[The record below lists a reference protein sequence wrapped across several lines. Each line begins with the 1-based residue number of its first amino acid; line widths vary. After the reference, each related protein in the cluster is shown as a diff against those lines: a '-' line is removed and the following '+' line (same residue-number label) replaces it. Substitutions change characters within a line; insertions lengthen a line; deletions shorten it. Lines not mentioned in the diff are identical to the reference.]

1 MADVPVNRK
10 RADKALAFFNRLKLP
25 DVPGTP
31 SLADACGDWFREILV
46 AFLASEDPH
55 TKARLVWEL
64 LCMVPKK
71 NSKTTYVAALGLTA
85 LFMEEAP
92 NRQMLIVAPSQNIS
106 QRCFEQA
113 HGMIRLDHRL
123 DSIFKVQDNIK
134 SITRRKTGTA
144 LDVKTFD
151 TSIVTGEI
159 PILTIIDEVHELGKK
174 AKAAAVMQQIRGGG
188 ITMQGGQVLMIT
200 TQSDEPPA
208 GIWKTELE
216 KARKIRDGRAGSS
229 PIMLPVLYEF
239 PQDLQRNQSY
249 WRDTQNWKYL
259 LPNLGRSIDPQRLID
274 DYENNGRATPQAE
287 QIWASQHLN
296 IQIGVGLGDQNW
308 RAVDYWSD
316 AADHS
321 LTLDS
326 LIARSEVV
334 TIGFDIGGLDDLF
347 GIAVIGRER
356 ATRHWLMWN
365 KAWAVREILNLRKDI
380 APKLLEFE
388 AEGSLEF
395 VSKPGE
401 LAPKVVD
408 IVEYVS
414 RAGLLP
420 AKDAFAF
427 DPNNI
432 GAIVEELS
440 GRGLGDAMLRR
451 LLTQGP
457 ALSPAIYM
465 IPMKLADGT
474 FHHAGQALMD
484 FCVGNAKIEMVGNG
498 LKMTKQIAGSAKI
511 DPVIASLCAAMVMS
525 WNPSA
530 VTPATSPWDDPSFS
544 LVSAA

>member
-1 MADVPVNRK
+1 
-10 RADKALAFFNRLKLP
+10 
-25 DVPGTP
+25 
-31 SLADACGDWFREILV
+31 
-46 AFLASEDPH
+46 
-55 TKARLVWEL
+55 
-64 LCMVPKK
+64 
-71 NSKTTYVAALGLTA
+71 
-85 LFMEEAP
+85 
-92 NRQMLIVAPSQNIS
+92 
-106 QRCFEQA
+106 
-113 HGMIRLDHRL
+113 
-123 DSIFKVQDNIK
+123 
-134 SITRRKTGTA
+134 
-144 LDVKTFD
+144 
-151 TSIVTGEI
+151 
-159 PILTIIDEVHELGKK
+159 
-174 AKAAAVMQQIRGGG
+174 
-188 ITMQGGQVLMIT
+188 MQGGQVLMIT

-216 KARKIRDGRAGSS
+216 KARKIRDGEAGSS
-229 PIMLPVLYEF
+229 PILLPVLYEF

-249 WRDTQNWKYL
+249 WRDVKNWKYL
-259 LPNLGRSIDPQRLID
+259 LPNLGRSINPQRLQD
-274 DYENNGRATPQAE
+274 DYENNGRVTAQAE

-316 AADHS
+316 AADPS
-321 LTLDS
+321 LTLES
-326 LIARSEVV
+326 LIARSEVA

-347 GIAVIGRER
+347 GVAVIGRER
-356 ATRHWLMWN
+356 GTRHWLMWN
-365 KAWAVREILNLRKDI
+365 KAWAVRDILNIRKDI
-380 APKLLEFE
+380 APKLLECE
-388 AEGSLEF
+388 AEGSMEF
-395 VSKPGE
+395 VSKPGD

-408 IVEYVS
+408 IVERVS
-414 RAGLLP
+414 QAGLLP

-432 GAIVEELS
+432 GAIVEELA

-511 DPVIASLCAAMVMS
+511 DPVIAALCAAMVMS